1 MIDEVHVRNLD
12 LGGFQTQRQ
21 VGCFHRRPSVL
32 QHGMASGWDPA
43 VGYNLFGACVVPLLS
58 SLSQRLP
65 WPSEARSLAF
75 HYPMP
80 RACCENQ
87 SFAQSKPSILETLG
101 RTQKSP
107 SKGCVQKQ
115 ILSII
120 PWDSSWTLSQNHK
133 AQGQAFLP
141 AGLPAVPLKS
151 RKRNPHW
158 HMPC

>member
-1 MIDEVHVRNLD
+1 MFSPTAFCSTAWNGIP
-12 LGGFQTQRQ
+12 
-21 VGCFHRRPSVL
+21 VGSRSRL
-32 QHGMASGWDPA
+32 QFVW
-43 VGYNLFGACVVPLLS
+43 CVCGSPLS

-65 WPSEARSLAF
+65 WPSEAPSLAF

-120 PWDSSWTLSQNHK
+120 PWDSWTLSQNHK

-158 HMPC
+158 HVPC